1 MTSRAPSS
9 KPKTDFYPY
18 RPKIKK
24 SNQVWLIWTPF
35 ANLPLSNDNYVDDD
49 DYDEDD
55 DDENYDY
62 YEDDKSTGMA
72 YRTVLTNPRSYFMS
86 DKLLIYILVYI
97 TN

>member
-1 MTSRAPSS
+1 M
-9 KPKTDFYPY
+9 
-18 RPKIKK
+18 
-24 SNQVWLIWTPF
+24 IWTPF
-35 ANLPLSNDNYVDDD
+35 ANLPISNDNYVDDD

-62 YEDDKSTGMA
+62 DDDEDYYEDDESTGMA